1 MKTNVSTQTLLS
13 EEVIELLLKNYIIT
27 TGQNQFKDILTDYS
41 ITGKSSTTSIGTN
54 TGSST
59 HDLTKKVQSVTAPTS
74 EESKE
79 EEVQSEYF
87 SKIPTDVVINISK
100 YLSVEDFFNFSM
112 TCKKLYSNINC
123 ASIWYNFLKRDYLEQ
138 FKTIKNSVDLYDL
151 YRYFDTNTLY
161 AKNLSI
167 AEMGKNWKLED
178 DGAVLTDVCWFDVN
192 GEFKYVTNGTY
203 IVKCIIKIENVSGGL
218 IGLDFIARYEGAEEP
233 YKYSLSKVYYDN
245 LKGIGWQ
252 PLTCFKIKVN
262 NPQLYTKVRI
272 QIVNKKCYW
281 KYGFSI
287 QSIILKRTDD

>member
-1 MKTNVSTQTLLS
+1 MKMNVSTQTLLS
-13 EEVIELLLKNYIIT
+13 EEVIDLLLKNYIVT
-27 TGQNQFKDILTDYS
+27 TGQSQIKDLFADFST
-41 ITGKSSTTSIGTN
+41 SSNKTTKN
-54 TGSST
+54 TET
-59 HDLTKKVQSVTAPTS
+59 TAHELIKKDKTIAQTSNVQK
-74 EESKE
+74 KE
-79 EEVQSEYF
+79 IIQSEYI
-87 SKIPTDVVINISK
+87 SKIPSDVVIKISK
-100 YLSVEDFFNFSM
+100 YLTVKDFINFSM
-112 TCKKLYSNINC
+112 TCKKLYSNINSS
-123 ASIWYNFLKRDYLEQ
+123 SIWYNFLKRDYLEE
-138 FKTIKNSVDLYDL
+138 FNAIDNPVDLYDI

-167 AEMGKNWKLED
+167 AEMGKNWKLEG

-192 GEFKYVTNGTY
+192 GEFKYVTNGNY
-203 IVKCIIKIENVSGGL
+203 IVKCVVKIENVSGGL
-218 IGLDFIARYEGAEEP
+218 VGLDFIARFEGAEKQ

-262 NPQLYTKVRI
+262 NPQLYTKVKI